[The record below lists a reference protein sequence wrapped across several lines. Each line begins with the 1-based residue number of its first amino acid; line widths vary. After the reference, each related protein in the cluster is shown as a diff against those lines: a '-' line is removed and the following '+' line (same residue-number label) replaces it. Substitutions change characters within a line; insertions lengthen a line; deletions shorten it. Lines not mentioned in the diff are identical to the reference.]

1 MEQNQVLNALRKA
14 TVEYQKARLE
24 MMYSDRNSYIY
35 EIESKRKKIIEICF
49 ILADIALIDTISN
62 VNI

>member
-14 TVEYQKARLE
+14 TVEYQKAILE
-24 MMYSDRNSYIY
+24 MMYSDKNSYIY

-49 ILADIALIDTISN
+49 ILTDIALIDTISN